1 MKPHALQNLDDTL
14 TLEELEAFRQSL
26 KSCPKCG
33 SNEGFWLTANREKSF
48 LQCKHC
54 GAILEIC
61 EVFSSSEKHK
71 GFNLLAL
78 RKTRKDNSSQ

>member
-1 MKPHALQNLDDTL
+1 MKPHALQNLDETL
-14 TLEELEAFRQSL
+14 SLEELEAFRQSL

-48 LQCKHC
+48 FQCKHC

-61 EVFSSSEKHK
+61 EVFSSSEKNK
-71 GFNLLAL
+71 GFKLFTLHKS
-78 RKTRKDNSSQ
+78 RKANGSQ